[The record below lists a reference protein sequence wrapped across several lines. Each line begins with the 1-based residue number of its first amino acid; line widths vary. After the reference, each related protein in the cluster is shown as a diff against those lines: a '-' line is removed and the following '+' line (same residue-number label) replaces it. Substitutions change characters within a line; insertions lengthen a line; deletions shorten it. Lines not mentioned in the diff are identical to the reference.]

1 MKVVRIKNTLELET
15 LYISE
20 ALFKDLKNDSEL
32 NKRLNIIDKPQPMQF
47 DVMGY
52 LAR

>member
-1 MKVVRIKNTLELET
+1 VIRIKNTQELGT

-20 ALFKDLKNDSEL
+20 VLVEEL
-32 NKRLNIIDKPQPMQF
+32 TGNPELRGRLEILEDPREMQF